1 MDKEKNFVEQLREV
15 YKGIHVIPQEEFIK
29 YEQENALN
37 WLRVAKKRGHG
48 LSEYEENSLQI

>member
-1 MDKEKNFVEQLREV
+1 MYEKKNFVDELREV

-37 WLRVAKKRGHG
+37 WLRVAKKRGFG
-48 LSEYEENSLQI
+48 LSEYEENSLQV

>member
-15 YKGIHVIPQEEFIK
+15 YKGIHIIPQEEFIK

-37 WLRVAKKRGHG
+37 WLRVAKKRGFG
-48 LSEYEENSLQI
+48 LSEYEESSLQI